1 MRPTFPTLLTTAIL
15 CLATDVMFPKAAVA
29 APRHAVAFAG
39 TLTNAWRT
47 NPVWRDG
54 QAEYCAYDSTR
65 RIYGDQRRYRTKIYT
80 NTERADPETKTK
92 SATSAGRDV
101 FKHHVVEVVPTENY
115 DYKFSTMCYVGASD
129 MKSLKIDM
137 GSQDD
142 CGASFKQFVNHAGT
156 LTWTSFVYF
165 PGAGH
170 SQGTYTSPPQFVYQD
185 ALSLV
190 LRGYPFDAP
199 MPPVTVNLL
208 PDQTSP
214 RTTFPRWR
222 LATIAYVG
230 PETLT
235 VPAGTIAAHHLRV
248 AAEIAGKTIQHDYW
262 FAASGAAPR
271 LHVMVQYT
279 GPMGAGH
286 VLREQRRWS
295 YWQR

>member
-1 MRPTFPTLLTTAIL
+1 MGEGGR
-15 CLATDVMFPKAAVA
+15 AT
-29 APRHAVAFAG
+29 
-39 TLTNAWRT
+39 
-47 NPVWRDG
+47 
-54 QAEYCAYDSTR
+54 
-65 RIYGDQRRYRTKIYT
+65 
-80 NTERADPETKTK
+80 
-92 SATSAGRDV
+92 
-101 FKHHVVEVVPTENY
+101 
-115 DYKFSTMCYVGASD
+115 
-129 MKSLKIDM
+129 
-137 GSQDD
+137 
-142 CGASFKQFVNHAGT
+142 
-156 LTWTSFVYF
+156 
-165 PGAGH
+165 
-170 SQGTYTSPPQFVYQD
+170 PPQAAETETPEEFYQD

-235 VPAGTIAAHHLRV
+235 VPAGAIATHHLRV
-248 AAEIAGKTIQHDYW
+248 AAEIADKAIQHDYW
-262 FAASGAAPR
+262 FAASGDAPR
-271 LHVMVQYT
+271 LHVMVKYT